1 MYRKIKADQLFN
13 GREFL
18 SEDAVLILSTNGIV
32 EDIVKL
38 EDAGDDIEYQ
48 NGMLSP
54 GFINTHCHLE
64 LSHMKNLIPKHTGLV
79 DFVLNIVAQRNNTE
93 EIILEAIAAAEG
105 EMLQNGI
112 VAIGDICNTDHTLL
126 QKKQANLYY
135 HNFIE
140 TSGFSD
146 AIALERLEKNKK
158 LYQSFVSINGVSS
171 IVPHAPYSVSQKL
184 LQLLVDFN
192 ENQVMTMHNQETPAE
207 DDYFKSKA
215 GEMQKLYQ
223 TLGISTSDFDAP
235 GKSSIQHFCS
245 TFLPNQPL
253 LLVHNVFTTEEDLKL
268 LKNHFIHYPHHL
280 QFCFCPNA
288 NNYIS
293 NQLPNINLFRKHN
306 CNITLGTDSLAS
318 NDQLC
323 IYEEI
328 KTIQKQYPE
337 ISIEELLQWA
347 TINGAK
353 ALGIDSHFGS
363 FEKGKKPGLVIISEE
378 KATRI

>member
-18 SEDAVLILSTNGIV
+18 PEDAVLIMTSNGIV

-38 EDAGDDIEYQ
+38 EDAGDDVEYQ
-48 NGMLSP
+48 KGILSP

-64 LSHMKNLIPKHTGLV
+64 LSHLKSLIPKHTGLV
-79 DFVLNIVAQRNNTE
+79 DFVLQILAQRHATA
-93 EIILEAIAAAEG
+93 EIIVEAIAAAEE

-112 VAIGDICNTDHTLL
+112 VAVGDICNTDHTLL
-126 QKKQANLYY
+126 QKKAANLYY

-146 AIALERLEKNKK
+146 NIAWERFEKNKK
-158 LYQSFVSINGVSS
+158 LYQSFVSIKGRST

-184 LQLLVDFN
+184 LQILVDFN
-192 ENQVMTMHNQETPAE
+192 ENGILTMHNQETLAE

-215 GEMQKLYQ
+215 GEMNTLYER
-223 TLGISTSDFDAP
+223 LGINAADFDAP
-235 GKSSIQHFCS
+235 GKSSIQYFS
-245 TFLPNQPL
+245 PTFLPSQPL
-253 LLVHNVFTTEEDLKL
+253 LLVHNVCTTEEDLIF
-268 LKNHFIHYPHHL
+268 LKNRFNQHPNHL
-280 QFCFCPNA
+280 HFCFCPNA
-288 NNYIS
+288 NKYIT
-293 NQLPNINLFRKHN
+293 NQLPDIDLFRRNN

-328 KTIQKQYPE
+328 KTIQMQYPS
-337 ISIEELLQWA
+337 ILIEELLRWA

-353 ALGIDSHFGS
+353 ALGIDNDFGS
-363 FEKGKKPGLVIISEE
+363 FEKGKKPGLVSISDG
-378 KATRI
+378 KAQRI